1 MRIPV
6 TTLGLVG
13 AVGALCIC
21 PLCDTAFG
29 DRAMAYFSATAPSSV
44 AFSADRGIQ
53 GQPPAHVVKVVGL
66 KIEGMTCGGC
76 VFGVKKVLTRLD
88 GVSKAVVSY
97 ETRSAV
103 VTFDPAKVTVEQ
115 MVGAIKTLGYKATVS

>member
-1 MRIPV
+1 MK
-6 TTLGLVG
+6 TTLGIVG
-13 AVGALCIC
+13 VVGALCIC
-21 PLCDTAFG
+21 PLCETALG
-29 DRAMAYFSATAPSSV
+29 NRAISYFSAAAPPSV
-44 AFSADRGIQ
+44 ASSADETIQ
-53 GQPPAHVVKVVGL
+53 AQAPAPAVKVVAL

-76 VFGVKKVLTRLD
+76 VFGVKKVLTRLN